1 VTIQPVVAI
10 SGQWSKGVDI
20 VRPIFRLFI
29 RIFVIALAGVLAGC
43 ASPTAIKTGAT
54 ADDLTQKLGKPTAV
68 RPGPGGGEFWEY
80 AYGPEGTET
89 WLFGIDQG
97 RTVRSSTQLLT
108 EERLRQ
114 VVAGKSTEADVRAL
128 LGQPRDITRYR
139 DTSTWE
145 WRVAVGPAMGMY
157 VVHFGADGKARGY
170 NVLKD
175 HKEMSP

>member
-1 VTIQPVVAI
+1 MHL
-10 SGQWSKGVDI
+10 
-20 VRPIFRLFI
+20 IFRLLTI
-29 RIFVIALAGVLAGC
+29 TLAGVLAGILTGC
-43 ASPTAIKTGAT
+43 ASPSAIKPGAT
-54 ADDLTQKLGKPTAV
+54 ADELTLKLGKPTAV
-68 RPGPGGGEFWEY
+68 RPGTGGGESWEY

-128 LGQPRDITRYR
+128 LGKPRDITRYQ
-139 DTSTWE
+139 DTNTWE
-145 WRVAVGPAMGMY
+145 WRVAIGPAMGMY
-157 VVHFGADGKARGY
+157 VVHFGADGKVRGY

-175 HKEMSP
+175 PKELSP

>member
-1 VTIQPVVAI
+1 MHLKFRP
-10 SGQWSKGVDI
+10 I
-20 VRPIFRLFI
+20 VRL
-29 RIFVIALAGVLAGC
+29 FVISLTFVLAGC
-43 ASPTAIKTGAT
+43 AVPSAIKPGTT
-54 ADDLTQKLGKPTAV
+54 ADELTQKLGKPTAV
-68 RPGPGGGEFWEY
+68 RPAAGGGESWEY

-97 RTVRSSTQLLT
+97 RTVRSATQLLT

-114 VVAGKSTEADVRAL
+114 VVAGKSTETDVRAL
-128 LGQPRDITRYR
+128 LGQPRDITRYH

-157 VVHFGADGKARGY
+157 VVHFGTDGKARGY

-175 HKEMSP
+175 PKEMSP

>member
-1 VTIQPVVAI
+1 MYL
-10 SGQWSKGVDI
+10 
-20 VRPIFRLFI
+20 IFRPFTITLT
-29 RIFVIALAGVLAGC
+29 GVLLGILAGC
-43 ASPTAIKTGAT
+43 ASPSAIKPGAS
-54 ADDLTQKLGKPTAV
+54 ADELTQKLGKPTAV
-68 RPGPGGGEFWEY
+68 RPGPGGSESWEY

-114 VVAGKSTEADVRAL
+114 IVAGKSTEADVRAL
-128 LGQPRDITRYR
+128 LGKPRDITRYQ
-139 DTSTWE
+139 DTNTWE

-175 HKEMSP
+175 LKEMSP